1 MVTNAAVVSD
11 GTDHAHHRL
20 AVMLVL
26 VSSTINSAGG
36 LLLRSIDVAGPW
48 HVLFYRQG
56 ALALALILVLALRH
70 RGRIVLEFIG
80 IGRHGVL
87 AGMAMGAGATCYIL
101 SLSNTMVANTLFIL
115 SATPFVTAVLAWVWL
130 KEPVRRNTWIAMAL
144 ALVGIAIMVGGG
156 FAAGSVFGNV
166 MALITVLCFS
176 CFVVLLRRGRATNM
190 LAAVVF
196 GASIAS
202 INAAIILKGD
212 FAISL
217 HDLVICLAW
226 GGGLSTFVHFLFVWS
241 SRFVRGAELMLLVL
255 VEFILGPLWVWIFVA
270 EVPRTATLIGG
281 AVVLVTVAS
290 HALLSLRGEK
300 ATTAGTMTE

>member
-1 MVTNAAVVSD
+1 MAMNAAVVSD

-26 VSSTINSAGG
+26 MSSTINSAGG

-70 RGRIVLEFIG
+70 RSRIVPEFIG
-80 IGRHGVL
+80 IGRYGVL

-101 SLSNTMVANTLFIL
+101 SLSNTTVANTLFIL

-217 HDLVICLAW
+217 HDLVICIAW

-255 VEFILGPLWVWIFVA
+255 VEFVLGPLWVWIFVA

-300 ATTAGTMTE
+300 AATADAVAE

>member
-1 MVTNAAVVSD
+1 
-11 GTDHAHHRL
+11 
-20 AVMLVL
+20 
-26 VSSTINSAGG
+26 
-36 LLLRSIDVAGPW
+36 
-48 HVLFYRQG
+48 
-56 ALALALILVLALRH
+56 LALALILVLALRH

>member
-1 MVTNAAVVSD
+1 M
-11 GTDHAHHRL
+11 
-20 AVMLVL
+20 
-26 VSSTINSAGG
+26 
-36 LLLRSIDVAGPW
+36 
-48 HVLFYRQG
+48 
-56 ALALALILVLALRH
+56 
-70 RGRIVLEFIG
+70 
-80 IGRHGVL
+80 
-87 AGMAMGAGATCYIL
+87 
-101 SLSNTMVANTLFIL
+101 
-115 SATPFVTAVLAWVWL
+115 
-130 KEPVRRNTWIAMAL
+130 
-144 ALVGIAIMVGGG
+144 
-156 FAAGSVFGNV
+156 FGNV
-166 MALITVLCFS
+166 MALVTVLCFS

-202 INAAIILKGD
+202 INAAFILKGD

-217 HDLVICLAW
+217 HDLVICIVW

-255 VEFILGPLWVWIFVA
+255 VEFVLGPLWVWIFVA

-300 ATTAGTMTE
+300 ATTVGAVAE